1 MEIFECNFGEG
12 LKLLSEDGEICLV
25 LLRDDNKNNNS
36 RIRLGIKTSN
46 NIDVCVREKYQRMQ
60 ADLQQKVEAYYHK
73 QKKEIPITLI
83 SAKEKLSKK
92 PKVLLV
98 EDAEIIRKVNTTF
111 LESLGCKVIAA
122 KDGREAFDT
131 LQNKFDLILLDIG
144 LPDVSGVEICRFIRK
159 NFINQT
165 TPVIFLTAFGDT
177 VKDKCLSAGCD
188 DFAIKPLSMEK
199 LQKLICKWLLH
210 KNQQENEG

>member
-25 LLRDDNKNNNS
+25 LLRDDNKKNDS
-36 RIRLGIKTSN
+36 RIKIGIKTAD

-73 QKKEIPITLI
+73 QKKEIPVTLI
-83 SAKEKLSKK
+83 STKEKLSKK

-111 LESLGCKVIAA
+111 LESLGCEVTAA
-122 KDGREAFDT
+122 KDGREAFDA

-144 LPDVSGVEICRFIRK
+144 LPDVSGIEICKFIRK
-159 NFINQT
+159 SFTNQS

-177 VKDKCLSAGCD
+177 VKEKCIEAGCD
-188 DFAIKPLSMEK
+188 DFAVKPLSMEK
-199 LQKLICKWLLH
+199 LQKLIHKWLPH
-210 KNQQENEG
+210 KNQQEKGD